1 MGNKLFYRVANI
13 ETNQGLWY
21 DYDGSFTG
29 LIHTKFNFC
38 TNSELPMPYDSELI
52 GWISAADDLEKLW
65 FWFTKEDVY
74 KLQSHGWYVY
84 TFLATDW
91 KMYSYDDKISHT
103 VINKMTSIPFMRIE
117 INDSYEIGNIY
128 QLKSPQKV
136 VI

>member
-1 MGNKLFYRVANI
+1 MNNKLFYRVANI

-38 TNSELPMPYDSELI
+38 ASSELPMPYDSELF
-52 GWISAADDLEKLW
+52 GWISATDDLEKLW

-84 TFLATDW
+84 AFLATDW

-103 VINKMTSIPFMRIE
+103 VIDKTTSIPFMRIE
-117 INDSYEIGNIY
+117 INDSHEIGNIY

-136 VI
+136 AI